1 WRLRAH
7 NVGASCVGQGQAR
20 GKPPRHT
27 SSDGQRWPGV
37 GSPDTRATSAFAA
50 RSRGACMNL
59 GVGAWAGETEQ
70 GAPSAG
76 GCSPCH
82 RLRHADEP
90 WALAGWLERTSAR
103 YAAAV
108 SPVTGSPSASAVRRA
123 TRDGPLCRTTKKP
136 DAQTSSVDGVPS
148 HEVLTRELAQRYQ
161 RKYGDPTACD
171 ADAAEEAQDTLRKVR
186 QAMASGKPLFPD
198 ENDPDRKPDVGE
210 AITAKVT

>member
-1 WRLRAH
+1 MAELYAVRGCACQWRGNKERGSPVDLWGMAPRPRRARVLERLWRLRAH

-123 TRDGPLCRTTKKP
+123 TRDGPLCRTTINK
-136 DAQTSSVDGVPS
+136 
-148 HEVLTRELAQRYQ
+148 
-161 RKYGDPTACD
+161 
-171 ADAAEEAQDTLRKVR
+171 
-186 QAMASGKPLFPD
+186 
-198 ENDPDRKPDVGE
+198 
-210 AITAKVT
+210 